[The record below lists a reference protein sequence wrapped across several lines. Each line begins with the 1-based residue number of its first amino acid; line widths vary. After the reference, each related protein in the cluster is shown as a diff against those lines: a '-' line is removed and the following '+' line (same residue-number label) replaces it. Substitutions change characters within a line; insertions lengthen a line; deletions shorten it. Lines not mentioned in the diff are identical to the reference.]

1 MPAKE
6 ILAAMRD
13 MEAAGWRIR
22 LIHGHAHANA
32 IAYCPGAVRGCK
44 PFAIYGTP
52 RSAEREAARIRK
64 ALTDC
69 AH

>member
-22 LIHGHAHANA
+22 HTRGHGHAFA
-32 IAYCPGAVRGCK
+32 IAYCPAGPRGCK

-52 RSAEREAARIRK
+52 RSAEREAARIRR
-64 ALTDC
+64 ALADC
-69 AH
+69 VH